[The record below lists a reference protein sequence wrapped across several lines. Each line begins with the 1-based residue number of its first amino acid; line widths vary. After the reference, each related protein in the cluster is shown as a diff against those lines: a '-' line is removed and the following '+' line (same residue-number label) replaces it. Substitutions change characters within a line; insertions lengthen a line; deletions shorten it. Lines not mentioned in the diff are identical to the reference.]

1 MTGDPFERRRKMRI
15 AFAVLAVSLMVS
27 AAVAVML
34 AYMGQ
39 MHSRF

>member
-1 MTGDPFERRRKMRI
+1 MTRDPFERRRQMRI
-15 AFAVLAVSLMVS
+15 AFAVVAVALMVS
-27 AAVAVML
+27 AIVAVML